1 MEFNENYRYETR
13 LKEEKK
19 QFSLCICF
27 KGSVVN
33 KENDAGIY
41 ERKLEINKL
50 FNLTSKTF
58 VPIQYLKTALSTLLR
73 EKVIFKGM

>member
-1 MEFNENYRYETR
+1 MLCFSLPLKENKFKSAVYLFLDLLVEFNENYRYETR

-41 ERKLEINKL
+41 EKEAWN
-50 FNLTSKTF
+50 
-58 VPIQYLKTALSTLLR
+58 
-73 EKVIFKGM
+73 